1 MANDWV
7 CQMPIP
13 EAGDS
18 YIVQMGT
25 VELSGDQCQLVL
37 EEQQQEEQLVLS
49 KNHNR

>member
-7 CQMPIP
+7 CQMLIP

-25 VELSGDQCQLVL
+25 IDLADSGCTPVIEGQGDFAGVE
-37 EEQQQEEQLVLS
+37 
-49 KNHNR
+49 H